1 MSNHKFSE
9 ASIVIG
15 CNYHTKWQS
24 NKSMRFVL
32 KEVKGDKARL
42 ITRNTGR
49 DFWTNVSDL
58 IFITSGYNIS
68 KAKELTAK
76 TKYHER
82 YERNN
87 PPDDGERVLRC
98 Y

>member
-1 MSNHKFSE
+1 
-9 ASIVIG
+9 
-15 CNYHTKWQS
+15 
-24 NKSMRFVL
+24 MRFVL

-76 TKYHER
+76 TMT
-82 YERNN
+82 
-87 PPDDGERVLRC
+87 P
-98 Y
+98 